1 MRVAHAEFGP
11 WGADNPRIRN
21 HLRDG
26 LGIVL
31 PMDRKA
37 SERPLGQTGSQA
49 RCVIHTIPRDSD
61 AGPIERLRGMLKVF
75 KRCDVLEE
83 RMDGM
88 AQWLG
93 DRK

>member
-11 WGADNPRIRN
+11 ERFDHSGFRDD
-21 HLRDG
+21 LRHG

-31 PMDRKA
+31 SVDRKA
-37 SERPLGQTGSQA
+37 FERPIGQTGSQT
-49 RCVIHTIPRDSD
+49 RCAVLSIPRDSD
-61 AGPIERLRGMLKVF
+61 AGPIERLRGLLKVF
-75 KRCDVLEE
+75 KRCDALEE